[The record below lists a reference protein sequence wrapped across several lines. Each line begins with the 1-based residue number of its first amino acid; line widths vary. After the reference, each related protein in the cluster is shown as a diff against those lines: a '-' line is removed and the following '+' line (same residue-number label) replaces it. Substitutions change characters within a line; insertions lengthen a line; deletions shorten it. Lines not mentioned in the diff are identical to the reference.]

1 MRLAIE
7 IHSQSSSYSL
17 GKIKMVGSQRKGVQ
31 SASRLAFAVHIGIL
45 AVLAAQSPVHAAQKA
60 SSAVQQEFIAFHIA
74 AQPLDKAVLIFAEQA
89 GLQVLFDSQMLR
101 GLQSQAVNGDFG
113 VQEGLARLLGNNPV
127 EYRFTGERQIT
138 LTRVSGEHAGA
149 LALGTTSVTASEGNS
164 ADWVYQTP
172 SSVAVITREQINKRA
187 PRHAADMLEETT
199 GVYTAVNQ
207 RDQGLSVNIRGI
219 QDYGRVNMNV
229 DGMRQNFNVNGHQQ
243 RNGVM
248 LIDPEM
254 VSSVEIDK
262 GAQSGMGGAAV
273 LGGIASFNT
282 LQASEFLKD
291 GKEYGGRIRAGSGI
305 GELGNGTYFNG
316 GGVFAF
322 GNDLG
327 DALFAYSER
336 HFGDYRTGRQNADN
350 LGTQIRNKDSR
361 REAWKDWLTSE
372 VGDTGSVTRSQ
383 MVKLG
388 LNLPNDQRVQFT
400 YLETDTDSKDAW
412 TYFNAQGD
420 GYDYIRHSKS
430 DINTGNFGLD
440 YSYNPDNELIDFK
453 SKFYYV
459 NTQLDRRNAPHKASA
474 NSGNAF
480 GGYEDEFRTSTW
492 GFQAENTSRFDLN
505 NYGQLSWNY
514 GLESYQDILKS
525 KNNLVAAENEKD
537 LAWVEGADPEGKRTM
552 ASLFNSLHYQY
563 SYWLTLDAG
572 LRYDRYRLEGKTG
585 MSLWQAPVTQVAGGG
600 QTMVSGEAVRIDR
613 FYDSDRE
620 EGKFSP
626 TFGIGIKPGVDWLQ
640 FYGRWGK
647 GWRPPA
653 VTEVYMTGRP
663 HGGNATERVF
673 PNPFLKSEESREWEF
688 GFNIFKESLF
698 FNNDRLGV
706 KVAYFDN
713 NIKNFSFLHYGV
725 ALPGSSNGG
734 SLGRS
739 AYVNNLTDTK
749 FRGVEYQLNYD
760 MGRMYG
766 NLSYTHMIGSNE
778 FCAKDYYMGGA
789 KKRGKLIRK
798 WSVPVTQPDGQIV
811 PITKREYEW
820 LDDVDRNN
828 KIDCGP
834 TMGSAAYM
842 PADRG
847 SLTLGARF
855 LERRLDTG
863 VRLRYSPGNGE
874 NLNEWNYSGVEQ
886 AAWPKYSVYD
896 LYASY
901 WPTDAL
907 NITLSLENATDE
919 AYFVALGDGNNLS
932 MARGRTLS
940 GMLEYKF

>member
-1 MRLAIE
+1 MMGI
-7 IHSQSSSYSL
+7 
-17 GKIKMVGSQRKGVQ
+17 QRKGVQ
-31 SASRLAFAVHIGIL
+31 SASRLAFAVHVGIVALL
-45 AVLAAQSPVHAAQKA
+45 ATQMPVQAANKI
-60 SSAVQQEFIAFHIA
+60 SSAVQQEFIAFHIP

-101 GLQSQAVNGDFG
+101 GLSSVALNGDLG

-138 LTRVSGEHAGA
+138 LTRVSGEHNGA
-149 LALGTTSVTASEGNS
+149 LALGTTSVTASEGNT

-187 PRHAADMLEETT
+187 PRHAADMLEETA

-262 GAQSGMGGAAV
+262 GAQSGMGGAGV

-282 LQASEFLKD
+282 LQASEFLED

-305 GELGNGTYFNG
+305 GKLGNGTYFNG

-327 DALFAYSER
+327 DVLVAYSER

-350 LGTQIRNKDSR
+350 LGVNILSKNKY
-361 REAWKDWLTSE
+361 REAWKDWLSSE

-383 MVKLG
+383 MVKFG
-388 LNLPNDQRVQFT
+388 LNLPNDQRAQFT
-400 YLETDTDSKDAW
+400 YLETDSDSADAW
-412 TYFNAQGD
+412 TNLNATKD
-420 GYDYIRHSKS
+420 GYDYVRTGKS
-430 DINTGNFGLD
+430 NINTGNLALD

-453 SKFYYV
+453 SKLYYV

-474 NSGNAF
+474 DSGNAF
-480 GGYEDEFRTSTW
+480 DGYEDEFRTSTW
-492 GFQAENTSRFDLN
+492 GFQVENTSRFDFN

-514 GLESYQDILKS
+514 GLESYQDIFKS
-525 KNNLVAAENEKD
+525 KNNLVPAENETD
-537 LAWVEGADPEGKRTM
+537 LPWVEGADPEGKRTM
-552 ASLFNSLHYQY
+552 ASLFNNLHYQY

-585 MSLWQAPVTQVAGGG
+585 MSLWQAPVTPGENGGEVM
-600 QTMVSGEAVRIDR
+600 TSGSSVRNVY

-626 TFGIGIKPGVDWLQ
+626 TFGIGVKPGVDWLQ
-640 FYGRWGK
+640 FYGRWGQ

-653 VTEVYMTGRP
+653 VTEVFMTGRP
-663 HGGNATERVF
+663 HGGNAPERVD
-673 PNPFLKSEESREWEF
+673 PNPYLKAEENREWEF
-688 GFNIFKESLF
+688 GLNIFKESLF

-713 NIKNFSFLHYGV
+713 NIKNFSFLHYGIS
-725 ALPGSSNGG
+725 LPGSADVAG
-734 SLGRS
+734 SGRS
-739 AYVNNLTDTK
+739 AYVNNQAETR

-760 MGRMYG
+760 MGRLYT

-778 FCAKDYYMGGA
+778 FCSSGYYMGGA
-789 KKRGKLIRK
+789 KKRGELIK
-798 WSVPVTQPDGQIV
+798 IIKVPYTRPNGTIGYTNTRV
-811 PITKREYEW
+811 YEW
-820 LDDVDRNN
+820 LDDPDRNN
-828 KIDCGP
+828 KIDCGS
-834 TMGSAAYM
+834 TMGNAAYM

-847 SLTLGARF
+847 SLTVGARF

-863 VRLRYSPGNGE
+863 IRLRHSPGNGAD
-874 NLNEWNYSGVEQ
+874 LNERSYAGIEQ
-886 AAWPKYSVYD
+886 ARWPKYSVYD

-901 WPTDAL
+901 WPTDTL

-919 AYFVALGDGNNLS
+919 AYFVAMGDGNNLS